1 MGSNVQAK
9 QLSLSGKVV
18 LTYTSPSSQK
28 AVEEAVYEIN
38 ALGNGAAAIACQAN
52 LQDLNSPKKIVLET
66 TAAFGDSIDILVNN
80 AGVALPNPLQDITP
94 EEYDN
99 CMNINLRAVLFM
111 TKEVLPHLRRPG
123 RIINISSVGARIG
136 VPNMCVYLASK
147 AGLEGLTRGLAA
159 ELGPQGHTVNAVEP
173 GPTKSDLLDKVPGE
187 AQKLQMQLTPLG
199 HRLGEPDDIAPLVA
213 MIAEPQSRWLTGQS
227 ISASGGMLMV

>member
-1 MGSNVQAK
+1 MA
-9 QLSLSGKVV
+9 

-28 AVEEAVYEIN
+28 AVEETVYKIN

-80 AGVALPNPLQDITP
+80 AGVAFPSPLQDITP

-99 CMNINLRAVLFM
+99 CMSINLRAVLFM

-159 ELGPQGHTVNAVEP
+159 ELGPHGHTVNAVEP